1 MNDKDAGSHIGYRTY
16 IYVWLCL
23 LLLTALTIAA
33 ARMDIARFRV
43 LIPLLIASGKAG
55 LVLAFFM
62 HLKDEGKLLTGIVS
76 MAVLSLTALIGLT
89 FLDVW
94 YR

>member
-1 MNDKDAGSHIGYRTY
+1 MKDPESHIGYGTY

-23 LLLTALTIAA
+23 LLLTAVTIAA
-33 ARMDIARFRV
+33 AGMDIAKFRV
-43 LIPLLIASGKAG
+43 LIPVLIASGKAL
-55 LVLAFFM
+55 LVLMFFM
-62 HLKDEGKLLTGIVS
+62 HLKNEGKLLISLVS
-76 MAVLSLTALIGLT
+76 VAVLSLAALISLT